1 MNVLQLSY
9 DFERVRHLALGRDSS
24 VGIATGYRLDGPG
37 SNPGGEIFSA
47 PVQTCPGAHRT
58 SCAIGTASFPGVKR
72 SGCDDN
78 RPPHLVP
85 RLKKEWS
92 FTSAPPLR
100 LHGRLQGELYLF
112 RTRSKPV
119 VQYVPG

>member
-1 MNVLQLSY
+1 
-9 DFERVRHLALGRDSS
+9 
-24 VGIATGYRLDGPG
+24 
-37 SNPGGEIFSA
+37 
-47 PVQTCPGAHRT
+47 
-58 SCAIGTASFPGVKR
+58 
-72 SGCDDN
+72 
-78 RPPHLVP
+78 VP

-119 VQYVPG
+119 VQYVPGCASKGTNVGLLTCQPNLVGSIQ